1 MMKKGDGIPTDM
13 EKDKKQQK
21 KTSPE
26 LVKEASSP
34 ILLELTY
41 MSVVSG
47 TPGAR
52 LNPGGMRGASSVLLN
67 SMPT

>member
-26 LVKEASSP
+26 LVKEASSQRPPVVKISP
-34 ILLELTY
+34 IKETYELD
-41 MSVVSG
+41 
-47 TPGAR
+47 
-52 LNPGGMRGASSVLLN
+52 MRYEGI
-67 SMPT
+67 

>member
-47 TPGAR
+47 TPD
-52 LNPGGMRGASSVLLN
+52 
-67 SMPT
+67 